1 MHLWRKERQGLVVKK
16 EKEVLWVNNMWVNNM
31 KERNPK
37 QTESKEKGTT
47 RVT

>member
-16 EKEVLWVNNMWVNNM
+16 EKEVLWVNNML

-37 QTESKEKGTT
+37 QTESKEKGCT
-47 RVT
+47 RRVQLG

>member
-16 EKEVLWVNNMWVNNM
+16 EKEVLWVNNM

-37 QTESKEKGTT
+37 QTESKEKGCT
-47 RVT
+47 RRVQLG